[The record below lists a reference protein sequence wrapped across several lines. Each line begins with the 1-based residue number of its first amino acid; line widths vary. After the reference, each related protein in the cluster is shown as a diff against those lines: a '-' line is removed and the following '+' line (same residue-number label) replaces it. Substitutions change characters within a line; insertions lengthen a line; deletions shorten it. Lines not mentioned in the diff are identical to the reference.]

1 MIIKNEIF
9 KKEEE
14 KAIQE
19 NNMEYLYKLLL
30 TVVKSKLI

>member
-1 MIIKNEIF
+1 MQIKNDIF